1 VSGGLSGI
9 SGHDMED
16 LEKNVMATNND
27 IFKEDLSDIKY
38 LQEKLTSLQ
47 QEEKTDEALSLERRV
62 KRKVATSSSSLS
74 YLFRLRP

>member
-74 YLFRLRP
+74 YLSSD